1 MDQSLENLGYTQ
13 AVSNDTLEDKAHEA
27 ITKIPGFPE
36 TCPDESKAALVSG
49 YRKRYAEKNPSET
62 YAVIDGNY
70 VLATPDMEK
79 NKKVEKLE
87 IGVEYAF
94 SFTTHEYGKMTQ
106 ENPALRKIIQGI
118 REKTQDYCSNRF
130 NDLKR
135 AAKKILRKDSG
146 VKREEK
152 TFKESAEKVFDDWEK
167 SVKTKSSRGDKTA
180 RPDRF
185 KLAVTAFW
193 STYNS

>member
-1 MDQSLENLGYTQ
+1 
-13 AVSNDTLEDKAHEA
+13 
-27 ITKIPGFPE
+27 
-36 TCPDESKAALVSG
+36 
-49 YRKRYAEKNPSET
+49 
-62 YAVIDGNY
+62 
-70 VLATPDMEK
+70 MEK

-106 ENPALRKIIQGI
+106 ENPALRKVVQGI

>member
-13 AVSNDTLEDKAHEA
+13 AVSNDTLEEKAKDA
-27 ITKIPGFPE
+27 IAIIPGFPE
-36 TCPDESKAALVSG
+36 SCPDESKASLVSG
-49 YRKRYAEKNPSET
+49 YRRRYAERNPGVL
-62 YAVIDGNY
+62 YAIIDGNY

-79 NKKVEKLE
+79 NKKVEKIL

-106 ENPALRKIIQGI
+106 ENPALRRVIQDI

-135 AAKKILRKDSG
+135 AAKKILRKDDG
-146 VKREEK
+146 TKRTEK

-185 KLAVTAFW
+185 KLAVAAFW
-193 STYNS
+193 TAYNG